1 MRMSNL
7 GLVGMGFLTTL
18 LYIITKAP
26 GFQLLFFYYFAVLV
40 FRVTASKAE
49 KT

>member
-1 MRMSNL
+1 MSNL

-18 LYIITKAP
+18 LYIVTQAP

-40 FRVTASKAE
+40 IKVTASKTE

>member
-1 MRMSNL
+1 MSNL

-18 LYIITKAP
+18 LYIVTKAP

>member
-1 MRMSNL
+1 MSNL
-7 GLVGMGFLTTL
+7 RLVGMGFLTTL
-18 LYIITKAP
+18 LYTVTQAP

-40 FRVTASKAE
+40 IKVTASKTE

>member
-7 GLVGMGFLTTL
+7 RLVGMGFLTTL
-18 LYIITKAP
+18 LYIVTQAP
-26 GFQLLFFYYFAVLV
+26 GFQLLFFFYFAVLV
-40 FRVTASKAE
+40 IKVTASKTE

>member
-1 MRMSNL
+1 MRMNNL

-18 LYIITKAP
+18 LYVVTKAP

-40 FRVTASKAE
+40 FKVTASKTE
-49 KT
+49 KS

>member
-7 GLVGMGFLTTL
+7 RLVGLGFLTTL
-18 LYIITKAP
+18 LYIVTQAP

-40 FRVTASKAE
+40 IKVTASKTE